1 MAVAPPGGA
10 VVTRHTTRVCGVCG
24 AKTSAR
30 LMLDGVAYAEL
41 YAEHSTPLG
50 PRCAASDRPALI
62 ATQEQALERAILVG
76 AEQLHRVRFERGLA
90 ERMTASARARNQAI
104 ATAVVAA
111 VFALAG
117 LAAGLYL
124 ARQKTAF
131 VAPSEAQRVPRRV
144 DARVFLTPDAGPVQ

>member
-10 VVTRHTTRVCGVCG
+10 VVTVPGVPRVCGVCG
-24 AKTSAR
+24 AKTTA
-30 LMLDGVAYAEL
+30 MVAPNFREVYV
-41 YAEHSTPLG
+41 EHSGPLG
-50 PRCAASDRPALI
+50 PRCAASDRPVTVVTPADGI
-62 ATQEQALERAILVG
+62 ERALL
-76 AEQLHRVRFERGLA
+76 AASEQLHRVRFERGLA

-104 ATAVVAA
+104 ATAVIAA